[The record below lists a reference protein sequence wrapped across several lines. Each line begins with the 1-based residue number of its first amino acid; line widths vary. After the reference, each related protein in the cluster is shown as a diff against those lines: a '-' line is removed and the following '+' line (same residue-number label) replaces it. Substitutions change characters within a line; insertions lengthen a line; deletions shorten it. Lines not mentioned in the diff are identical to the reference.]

1 MPWWGFASEYI
12 LYARAAAAAK
22 NLNYTFLEDDRN
34 WNYGRLSNYFLP
46 RRLSCVPP
54 SDWSDPLLAVP
65 LSPLS
70 ASSSPPHPR
79 LKYSRLNLGDI
90 DDWTREAYLS
100 SAATQAALHAL
111 REDDLQHRVKGD
123 RWILGEGESL
133 PEAFGEVFS
142 DQSEWVRENWRVAPA
157 VREGIEA
164 VRRAVGLDQPRWLAA
179 EEEGEGRGP
188 VVAVHVRLGD
198 KASEYE
204 HDAEEMGI
212 TNSFGNLTVYIEA
225 AHDAYRRL
233 IPSPYPPLSPSTQAR
248 FSPYAPPTLLL
259 ITAEPL
265 IPARLREEVRLA
277 DPWRVVQSPGVD
289 VEDEG
294 EARERL
300 RKEEEGKGGG
310 RPKAYA
316 AKGEGKGKEGKMIKL
331 PLPPSTAS
339 PDPNRRRRRRSLD
352 AGYTQQSFNALPLL
366 SRVAHTQAFVR
377 DLTLL
382 AQEEGGVDAAVVS
395 GASNVGRLAML
406 IAGKDAVLGPRDAQ
420 TGRPLGGR
428 IRSVDAHFYPTAYSS
443 AVYIKIEDVEDL
455 ENAAFV
461 PEEQHRAEVEA
472 LEKQERIPGRESYRV
487 TAMPTALTD
496 TQPPPV
502 ILDLRNKPLH
512 PSHSS
517 PDSPP
522 RSPSPSSTSSDSS
535 VDPLI
540 AQVIAGL
547 RGTSEHVTPGQT
559 SEDKEFAYK
568 RSIPTMTLY
577 SQRGLEIYED
587 ITNTKAYYPF
597 AAEKEI
603 LERFGDEIACRMFG
617 LPSSVLLGDD
627 GSSGGKEGE
636 GEKVY
641 ERTGAGNKPADKEKW
656 GDPSVGLHNYGV
668 NGSSNLP
675 SSLIP
680 SLIPSQ
686 GLAVE
691 LGSGSLDKTRH
702 LLRSMAKLLQPRKGG
717 SEGEGVLKAID
728 YKALDLEAASLHST
742 LSSLASVEGESVTT
756 SLDSSSPALDSTSGK
771 RRVSVSG
778 LHATYDE
785 GLAFLKAQ
793 QHQSNGANGFSPSSR
808 TSALSDSPL
817 SSPES
822 SPTRLPAVSETSL
835 LEDLGRRATSILW
848 LGSSCGNYTRSE
860 AVEFLRNIELRE
872 GDTMVIGIDACQDG
886 PKIVEAYND
895 PEGVTRAFI
904 LEGVDVAGRTL
915 GAETAKV
922 LNQDNFE
929 YVNRWNV
936 QLGRH
941 EAYVRAKSDL
951 SIPMPDGEDVE
962 LSAGEL
968 LNIEFSYK
976 YTYSEALSLFHLS
989 GFRLIQ
995 HWTDSSHSHYL
1006 YLVEKPR
1013 MWFPATQRSAGRM
1026 LGVEEEEEGE
1036 NEYGVPRL
1044 EKWEE
1049 MWKAWDALML
1059 DIIPPSLRFRKPIP
1073 LRHIPLFYVGHIPAF
1088 RDIHLSRYFS
1098 EPLTQPQH
1106 FADLF
1111 ERGIDPCTDEPDKI
1125 NHWHSEVPVE
1135 EEGWPAMEEIVQYE
1149 QRVRE
1154 RVRSVYAKYEGRWER
1169 RLARVLMMVFEHEM
1183 MHWETAIYICLQAC
1197 TSLNIPPGMAI
1208 PDFASLSRLTDR
1220 EIAHELAVLGP
1231 NARKQRLSFEAQT
1244 IEVGHDDDDRVDEQ
1258 LAFDPSHE
1266 FGWDVEHPKR
1276 QVEVGAFEI
1285 DALPVTNGEYLD
1297 WLVQNG
1303 GLEESKLVPASW
1315 AIGEGGKVAVKTLYG
1330 EVPIEYAREWP
1341 VAACAEQ
1348 LERFAKDKGG
1358 RLPTF
1363 GELSVFLQQN
1373 PVSTPLSNVGFE
1385 HLHPVPPTLP
1395 GKGRDG
1401 SILPGTDG
1409 GLWQWT
1415 SSPLEAWDGYHDS
1428 VLYPGYSSDFM
1439 DGKHRIVLG
1448 GSYASPRRI
1457 VRPAMVNWYYGD
1469 YLFVLAGARI
1479 AYDV

>member
-1 MPWWGFASEYI
+1 
-12 LYARAAAAAK
+12 
-22 NLNYTFLEDDRN
+22 
-34 WNYGRLSNYFLP
+34 
-46 RRLSCVPP
+46 
-54 SDWSDPLLAVP
+54 
-65 LSPLS
+65 
-70 ASSSPPHPR
+70 
-79 LKYSRLNLGDI
+79 
-90 DDWTREAYLS
+90 
-100 SAATQAALHAL
+100 
-111 REDDLQHRVKGD
+111 
-123 RWILGEGESL
+123 
-133 PEAFGEVFS
+133 
-142 DQSEWVRENWRVAPA
+142 
-157 VREGIEA
+157 
-164 VRRAVGLDQPRWLAA
+164 
-179 EEEGEGRGP
+179 
-188 VVAVHVRLGD
+188 
-198 KASEYE
+198 
-204 HDAEEMGI
+204 
-212 TNSFGNLTVYIEA
+212 
-225 AHDAYRRL
+225 
-233 IPSPYPPLSPSTQAR
+233 
-248 FSPYAPPTLLL
+248 
-259 ITAEPL
+259 
-265 IPARLREEVRLA
+265 
-277 DPWRVVQSPGVD
+277 
-289 VEDEG
+289 
-294 EARERL
+294 
-300 RKEEEGKGGG
+300 
-310 RPKAYA
+310 
-316 AKGEGKGKEGKMIKL
+316 
-331 PLPPSTAS
+331 
-339 PDPNRRRRRRSLD
+339 
-352 AGYTQQSFNALPLL
+352 
-366 SRVAHTQAFVR
+366 
-377 DLTLL
+377 
-382 AQEEGGVDAAVVS
+382 
-395 GASNVGRLAML
+395 
-406 IAGKDAVLGPRDAQ
+406 
-420 TGRPLGGR
+420 
-428 IRSVDAHFYPTAYSS
+428 
-443 AVYIKIEDVEDL
+443 
-455 ENAAFV
+455 
-461 PEEQHRAEVEA
+461 
-472 LEKQERIPGRESYRV
+472 
-487 TAMPTALTD
+487 MPTALTD

-512 PSHSS
+512 PS
-517 PDSPP
+517 PP
-522 RSPSPSSTSSDSS
+522 RSPSPSSASSDSS
-535 VDPLI
+535 TDPLI

-547 RGTSEHVTPGQT
+547 RGTSEHVVPGQT
-559 SEDKEFAYK
+559 SEDRKFAYK

-617 LPSSVLLGDD
+617 LPSSVLLGDEGPSD
-627 GSSGGKEGE
+627 GKDDE

-675 SSLIP
+675 AA
-680 SLIPSQ
+680 LIPSQ

-702 LLRSMAKLLQPRKGG
+702 LLRSMAKLLQPRKGAN
-717 SEGEGVLKAID
+717 EGEGVLKAID
-728 YKALDLEAASLHST
+728 YKAVRLAPFFCVKVVSDATLTFKVGGLAQLDLEAASLHST

-756 SLDSSSPALDSTSGK
+756 SLDSSPPTLDSTPNGHNGK

-793 QHQSNGANGFSPSSR
+793 QQQQHQSNGANGFSPSSG

-822 SPTRLPAVSETSL
+822 SPTRLPALSELSA
-835 LEDLGRRATSILW
+835 LEDPGRRATSILW

-872 GDTMVIGIDACQDG
+872 GDTMVIGIDACADG
-886 PKIVEAYND
+886 PKIVQAYND

-915 GAETAKV
+915 GPETAKV

-962 LSAGEL
+962 LSSGEL

-1013 MWFPATQRSAGRM
+1013 MWFPATPTSASRM
-1026 LGVEEEEEGE
+1026 LGVKEEEGS

-1059 DIIPPSLRFRKPIP
+1059 DIIPPSLRFTKPIP

-1098 EPLTQPQH
+1098 EPLTSPSH

-1125 NHWHSEVPVE
+1125 NHWHSEVPAE

-1149 QRVRE
+1149 RRVRDRVRE
-1154 RVRSVYAKYEGRWER
+1154 VYAKFEGRWER

-1208 PDFASLSRLTDR
+1208 PDFASLSRLADR
-1220 EIAHELAVLGP
+1220 EIAHERAVLGP
-1231 NARKQRLSFEAQT
+1231 NARQQRLTFDART

-1258 LAFDPSHE
+1258 VAFDPSHE
-1266 FGWDVEHPKR
+1266 FGWDVENPKR
-1276 QVEVGAFEI
+1276 RVEVGAFEM

-1297 WLVQNG
+1297 WLVKNG
-1303 GLEESKLVPASW
+1303 GPEESKLVPASW
-1315 AIGEGGKVAVKTLYG
+1315 AVGEGGKVAVKTLYG
-1330 EVPIEYAREWP
+1330 EVPIEFAREWP
-1341 VAACAEQ
+1341 VAACADQ

-1415 SSPLEAWDGYHDS
+1415 SSPLEAWEGYHDS

-1457 VRPAMVNWYYGD
+1457 VRPTMVNWYYGD

>member
-1 MPWWGFASEYI
+1 
-12 LYARAAAAAK
+12 
-22 NLNYTFLEDDRN
+22 
-34 WNYGRLSNYFLP
+34 
-46 RRLSCVPP
+46 
-54 SDWSDPLLAVP
+54 
-65 LSPLS
+65 
-70 ASSSPPHPR
+70 
-79 LKYSRLNLGDI
+79 
-90 DDWTREAYLS
+90 
-100 SAATQAALHAL
+100 
-111 REDDLQHRVKGD
+111 
-123 RWILGEGESL
+123 
-133 PEAFGEVFS
+133 
-142 DQSEWVRENWRVAPA
+142 
-157 VREGIEA
+157 
-164 VRRAVGLDQPRWLAA
+164 
-179 EEEGEGRGP
+179 
-188 VVAVHVRLGD
+188 
-198 KASEYE
+198 
-204 HDAEEMGI
+204 
-212 TNSFGNLTVYIEA
+212 
-225 AHDAYRRL
+225 
-233 IPSPYPPLSPSTQAR
+233 
-248 FSPYAPPTLLL
+248 
-259 ITAEPL
+259 
-265 IPARLREEVRLA
+265 
-277 DPWRVVQSPGVD
+277 
-289 VEDEG
+289 
-294 EARERL
+294 
-300 RKEEEGKGGG
+300 
-310 RPKAYA
+310 
-316 AKGEGKGKEGKMIKL
+316 
-331 PLPPSTAS
+331 
-339 PDPNRRRRRRSLD
+339 
-352 AGYTQQSFNALPLL
+352 
-366 SRVAHTQAFVR
+366 
-377 DLTLL
+377 
-382 AQEEGGVDAAVVS
+382 
-395 GASNVGRLAML
+395 
-406 IAGKDAVLGPRDAQ
+406 
-420 TGRPLGGR
+420 
-428 IRSVDAHFYPTAYSS
+428 
-443 AVYIKIEDVEDL
+443 
-455 ENAAFV
+455 
-461 PEEQHRAEVEA
+461 
-472 LEKQERIPGRESYRV
+472 
-487 TAMPTALTD
+487 MPTALTE

-502 ILDLRNKPLH
+502 ILDLRNKPLDDALLTSPASPPPSP
-512 PSHSS
+512 PSHA
-517 PDSPP
+517 
-522 RSPSPSSTSSDSS
+522 SSDSG
-535 VDPLI
+535 VDPLV

-547 RGTSEHVTPGQT
+547 RGTTDPVHPGQT
-559 SEDKEFAYK
+559 HEDRKFAYK

-577 SQRGLEIYED
+577 SRRGLEIYED
-587 ITNTKAYYPF
+587 ITNTRAYYPF

-603 LERFGDEIACRMFG
+603 LETFGDEIACRMFG
-617 LPSSVLLGDD
+617 LPSSVLLGEDE
-627 GSSGGKEGE
+627 SGGGKGEE
-636 GEKVY
+636 GEKVF

-675 SSLIP
+675 SALALLP
-680 SLIPSQ
+680 SH

-702 LLRSMAKLLQPRKGG
+702 LLRSMAKLLQPRKGAN
-717 SEGEGVLKAID
+717 GERGVMSAIE

-756 SLDSSSPALDSTSGK
+756 SLEPTPSVSSPTLDSTSNK

-793 QHQSNGANGFSPSSR
+793 QLQNGSHGAFSPPSR
-808 TSALSDSPL
+808 NSALSDSPS

-822 SPTRLPAVSETSL
+822 SPTRLPSVSESSSPVSL
-835 LEDLGRRATSILW
+835 EGRRATSILW

-860 AVEFLRNIELRE
+860 AVEFLKNIDLRE

-915 GAETAKV
+915 GAETAQV

-941 EAYVRAKSDL
+941 EAYVRAKNNL
-951 SIPMPDGEDVE
+951 SIPMPDGEDVS

-989 GFRLIQ
+989 GLRLIQ

-1013 MWFPATQRSAGRM
+1013 MWFPATPASAGRM
-1026 LGVEEEEEGE
+1026 LGLGERVEGR
-1036 NEYGVPRL
+1036 NEYGVPTM
-1044 EKWEE
+1044 EAWEE
-1049 MWKAWDALML
+1049 MWKAWDGLML
-1059 DIIPPSLRFRKPIP
+1059 DIIPPSLRFTKPIP

-1098 EPLTQPQH
+1098 EPLTSPQH

-1111 ERGIDPCTDEPDKI
+1111 ERGIDPCTDEPGKI
-1125 NHWHSEVPVE
+1125 NHWHSEVPAE
-1135 EEGWPAMEEIVQYE
+1135 QEGWPAMEEIVEYE
-1149 QRVRE
+1149 QKVRKRVRD
-1154 RVRSVYAKYEGRWER
+1154 VYAEYEGRWER

-1197 TSLNIPPGMAI
+1197 TSLNVPPGMAI
-1208 PDFASLSRLTDR
+1208 PDFASLSRLTSR
-1220 EIAHELAVLGP
+1220 EVAHERAVLGP
-1231 NARKQRLSFEAQT
+1231 DARKQRIAFEPQAIQ
-1244 IEVGHDDDDRVDEQ
+1244 VGRDDDDRVDGQ
-1258 LAFDPSHE
+1258 VAFDPLHE

-1276 QVEVGAFEI
+1276 RIDVGAFEI

-1297 WLVQNG
+1297 WLEKNG
-1303 GLEESKLVPASW
+1303 GLHQSKLVPASW
-1315 AIGEGGKVAVKTLYG
+1315 AVGEGGKVAVKTLYG
-1330 EVPIEYAREWP
+1330 EVPIDFAREWP
-1341 VAACAEQ
+1341 VAACADQ

-1401 SILPGTDG
+1401 SVLPGTDG

-1415 SSPLEAWDGYHDS
+1415 SSPLEAWEGYHDS

-1439 DGKHRIVLG
+1439 DGKHRVVLG

-1457 VRPAMVNWYYGD
+1457 VRPTFQSWWYAD
-1469 YLFVLAGARI
+1469 YTYVLAGGRI

>member
-1 MPWWGFASEYI
+1 
-12 LYARAAAAAK
+12 
-22 NLNYTFLEDDRN
+22 
-34 WNYGRLSNYFLP
+34 
-46 RRLSCVPP
+46 
-54 SDWSDPLLAVP
+54 
-65 LSPLS
+65 
-70 ASSSPPHPR
+70 
-79 LKYSRLNLGDI
+79 
-90 DDWTREAYLS
+90 
-100 SAATQAALHAL
+100 
-111 REDDLQHRVKGD
+111 
-123 RWILGEGESL
+123 
-133 PEAFGEVFS
+133 
-142 DQSEWVRENWRVAPA
+142 
-157 VREGIEA
+157 
-164 VRRAVGLDQPRWLAA
+164 
-179 EEEGEGRGP
+179 
-188 VVAVHVRLGD
+188 
-198 KASEYE
+198 
-204 HDAEEMGI
+204 
-212 TNSFGNLTVYIEA
+212 
-225 AHDAYRRL
+225 
-233 IPSPYPPLSPSTQAR
+233 
-248 FSPYAPPTLLL
+248 
-259 ITAEPL
+259 
-265 IPARLREEVRLA
+265 
-277 DPWRVVQSPGVD
+277 
-289 VEDEG
+289 
-294 EARERL
+294 
-300 RKEEEGKGGG
+300 
-310 RPKAYA
+310 
-316 AKGEGKGKEGKMIKL
+316 
-331 PLPPSTAS
+331 
-339 PDPNRRRRRRSLD
+339 
-352 AGYTQQSFNALPLL
+352 
-366 SRVAHTQAFVR
+366 
-377 DLTLL
+377 
-382 AQEEGGVDAAVVS
+382 
-395 GASNVGRLAML
+395 
-406 IAGKDAVLGPRDAQ
+406 
-420 TGRPLGGR
+420 
-428 IRSVDAHFYPTAYSS
+428 
-443 AVYIKIEDVEDL
+443 
-455 ENAAFV
+455 
-461 PEEQHRAEVEA
+461 
-472 LEKQERIPGRESYRV
+472 
-487 TAMPTALTD
+487 MPTALTD

-512 PSHSS
+512 PS
-517 PDSPP
+517 PP
-522 RSPSPSSTSSDSS
+522 RSPSPSSASSDSS
-535 VDPLI
+535 TDPLI

-547 RGTSEHVTPGQT
+547 RGTSEHVVPGQT
-559 SEDKEFAYK
+559 SEDRKFAYK

-617 LPSSVLLGDD
+617 LPSSVLLGDEGPSD
-627 GSSGGKEGE
+627 GKDDE

-675 SSLIP
+675 AA
-680 SLIPSQ
+680 LIPSQ

-702 LLRSMAKLLQPRKGG
+702 LLRSMAKLLQPRKGAN
-717 SEGEGVLKAID
+717 EGEGVLKAID

-756 SLDSSSPALDSTSGK
+756 SLDSSPPTLDSTPNGHNGK

-793 QHQSNGANGFSPSSR
+793 QQQQHQSNGANGFSPSSG

-822 SPTRLPAVSETSL
+822 SPTRLPALSELSA
-835 LEDLGRRATSILW
+835 LEDPGRRATSILW

-872 GDTMVIGIDACQDG
+872 GDTMVIGIDACADG
-886 PKIVEAYND
+886 PKIVQAYND

-915 GAETAKV
+915 GPETAKV

-962 LSAGEL
+962 LSSGEL

-1013 MWFPATQRSAGRM
+1013 MWFPATPTSASRM
-1026 LGVEEEEEGE
+1026 LGVKEEEGS

-1059 DIIPPSLRFRKPIP
+1059 DIIPPSLRFTKPIP

-1098 EPLTQPQH
+1098 EPLTSPSH

-1125 NHWHSEVPVE
+1125 NHWHSEVPAE

-1149 QRVRE
+1149 RRVRDRVRE
-1154 RVRSVYAKYEGRWER
+1154 VYAKFEGRWER

-1208 PDFASLSRLTDR
+1208 PDFASLSRLADR
-1220 EIAHELAVLGP
+1220 EIAHERAVLGP
-1231 NARKQRLSFEAQT
+1231 NARQQRLTFDART

-1258 LAFDPSHE
+1258 VAFDPSHE
-1266 FGWDVEHPKR
+1266 FGWDVEHPQR
-1276 QVEVGAFEI
+1276 RIEVGAFEI

-1297 WLVQNG
+1297 WLVKNG

-1315 AIGEGGKVAVKTLYG
+1315 AVSEGAKVAVKTLYG

-1341 VAACAEQ
+1341 VAACADQ
-1348 LERFAKDKGG
+1348 LERFAKVSPLFASSSLAGQGWSPPDLRRAL
-1358 RLPTF
+1358 RLPPAKPR
-1363 GELSVFLQQN
+1363 LDASQQHRLRA
-1373 PVSTPLSNVGFE
+1373 P
-1385 HLHPVPPTLP
+1385 PVPPTLP

-1415 SSPLEAWDGYHDS
+1415 SSPLEAWEGYHDS

-1457 VRPAMVNWYYGD
+1457 VRPTMVNWYYGD